1 MKKLVRTLMLGLL
14 TTLLL
19 VGHAQSATP
28 EKLVLGMVPSREANV
43 IVDNLSQ
50 IAEILTAKLGIP
62 VETFVSTNFVG
73 LVEAMG
79 TGRVDIG
86 LFGPAALVQAMDAH
100 GAQVILASVR
110 RGSTAYRAQFNV
122 RCDSGITEFEQLRG
136 KTIAWVDPGSA
147 SGYQFPYVSLK
158 TTYGIDPETEMT
170 QIFAGSHDAV
180 ALAVYNEDV
189 DVGLTFGGS
198 PGSDGRESILTDY
211 PDALEVLCIVGFSD
225 WIPNDGA
232 VVRKGLSPE
241 LVEAIT
247 VALFEVPQ
255 TEEGREIT
263 STLFNVT
270 EFARIDPSVYDIV
283 REVSRTFAR
292 STFSAATARAAGP
305 HRRRALASTPLP
317 PHQLQPGRLARG
329 AHHLPQSRGGLPKR
343 LQSPQGRRP

>member
-1 MKKLVRTLMLGLL
+1 MKRLFITATAALL
-14 TTLLL
+14 AATMF
-19 VGHAQSATP
+19 VGHAQGAGP

-43 IVDNLSQ
+43 IVDNLTQ
-50 IAEILTAKLGIP
+50 IADIMTEKLGIP

-86 LFGPAALVQAMDAH
+86 LFGPAALVQAMDVH
-100 GAQVILASVR
+100 GAEVILASVR
-110 RGSTAYRAQFNV
+110 RGSTSYRAQFNV

-180 ALAVYNEDV
+180 ALAVYNGDV

-198 PGSDGRESILTDY
+198 PGSDGRETILNDY

-232 VVRKGLSPE
+232 VVRKGLDAD

-247 VALFEVPQ
+247 VALFEIPQ
-255 TEEGREIT
+255 TEAGREIT

-270 EFARIDPSVYDIV
+270 EFARIDADAYNIV

-292 STFSAATARAAGP
+292 
-305 HRRRALASTPLP
+305 
-317 PHQLQPGRLARG
+317 
-329 AHHLPQSRGGLPKR
+329 
-343 LQSPQGRRP
+343 